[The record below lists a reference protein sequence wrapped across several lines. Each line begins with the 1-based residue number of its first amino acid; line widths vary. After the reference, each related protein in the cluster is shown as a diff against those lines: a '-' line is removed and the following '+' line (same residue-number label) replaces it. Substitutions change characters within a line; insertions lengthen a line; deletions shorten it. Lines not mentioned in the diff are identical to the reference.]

1 MAEEVEAL
9 ARDLKQQDAL
19 IEPHVIDAGLA
30 EEYETVRRSQ
40 SLVTRMRTR
49 LRRMIERASPKE
61 CSVVDSDALS
71 SSERPRNSGH
81 LRLPKVELQK
91 FNGNKLE
98 WQPFWEQYK
107 QAIHENNSLSSVEK
121 FLYLRM
127 SLTGKAAAVVSGLQ
141 ATEDNYS
148 SAVDMLKE
156 RFGRQ
161 DILVQEHLT
170 QLLNLPQVK
179 ALNDVAALRRLH
191 DHVQKNTG
199 ALKTLG
205 VGSEGY
211 GTMLCAA
218 LFRVMPEEWAVEYHK
233 QKSASKGVLD
243 SSTLSD
249 ILRSIRLELESR
261 EKACQRNSQA
271 QTPPANQRDDK
282 HPSSDYGRRG
292 KGSAAALQSGV
303 RNAVLLQTARVW
315 VDGRDR
321 KRLARCL
328 LDGGS
333 QRSFVTE
340 GLSRELKL
348 EVVGEE
354 EVTIYPFGG
363 TQNVTKK
370 KRRVVRVWLR
380 SQYSR
385 KEHSVDALEIED
397 ICSDHLALPDS
408 VVQTIV
414 VTQQNPNLSTELR
427 AFWELESLGITETN
441 CGRGGEN
448 EKVREDFISSLAFI
462 DGRYEAGLPW
472 KPLNRQLET
481 NETVARQRLLKLTR
495 PLGSNTDRLVQY
507 DEALREYIEKGYA
520 ERVPE
525 SEVEV
530 SSRPVYYM
538 PHRAVYRPDSSTTK
552 IRIVFDASAK
562 AQGSLS
568 LNDALSTGPN
578 LNPDLLQLILNF
590 RCHVIALT
598 ADIEK
603 ALVQIGIK
611 PDDRDALRFLWY
623 ADPPTDDAKD
633 PDIVGWRMT
642 RVPFGAT
649 CSPFM
654 LAATIKHHL
663 STVAGDL
670 CDTVRVLEGCL
681 YVDDLITGADTLER
695 VTKFYQEAQH
705 ILSSAGMKLRKWSS
719 NSEIMQQKFHRD
731 GVGNPSSETE
741 ASASPVTRVLGL
753 EWNRS
758 NDALKFCLGTTLE
771 LLTINRNTK
780 RFILQVS
787 ARIFDPFGLLG
798 PVTIIVKMLFQKLWT
813 LGLDWDAPLPRDLSD
828 SWSQWVEALHH
839 LEEISIPR
847 RYVCHAE
854 GNELHIFT
862 DASPQAYGAVAYL
875 RSQRDGE
882 TTVTLVMAKSR
893 VAPLKALSLPRLE
906 LLGVLLGA
914 RICDYLKRVL
924 ALSLSRLNLWTDSMI
939 AFHWI
944 RGSASRWKPFVAN
957 RVMEIQ
963 EKTAPSDWRHCPGN
977 ENPADMLTR
986 GVAPEKLKDC
996 ESWWTGPTWLA
1007 QPASSWPKTP
1017 TGSPTEV
1024 PEEERRSAALPV
1036 GHAKTVATH
1045 QLVPIDRYSSLS
1057 RLLRVTAWL
1066 RRFVNNC
1073 NPKAEKR
1080 MGPLSAKEL
1089 RESRLL
1095 LLRQVQEEAF
1105 GSMIGRLE
1113 HEGTSDQATALRNVE
1128 VFRDDDEVLRLKGRL
1143 LHSEIPYETA
1153 HPIVLPAAHH
1163 FVELLIASTH
1173 QRLLHAGCQDVLT
1186 QLREAY
1192 WIIRARQAVKKVLG
1206 RCITCRRMHS
1216 RRATEPTA
1224 PLPRDRVS
1232 EAAPFEV
1239 TGIDFAGPVLT
1250 KSDGK
1255 TQKSYILLLTYVEEE
1270 GGSGV
1275 SGRERGADA
1284 VVKDRP
1290 SLSADRM

>member
-1 MAEEVEAL
+1 MERLLTKRKVTRDELQRLSEELLAFPISEHGEPPDEDRLAEMAEEVEAL

-61 CSVVDSDALS
+61 SSVVDSDALS

-81 LRLPKVELQK
+81 LRLPKLELQK

-191 DHVQKNTG
+191 DHVQKNTA

-243 SSTLSD
+243 SSTLGD
-249 ILRSIRLELESR
+249 ILLSIRLELESR

-292 KGSAAALQSGV
+292 KGSAAALQVGAQYPSEKCAFCASKSHETPKCDAALSIEEKKKRLRREGRCYRCAKRGHTSQQCRNWSLRCAKCGRRHITPLCDPPAPPAIDKRDTEQQSAVSLHSGV

-397 ICSDHLALPDS
+397 ICSDHLALPDN
-408 VVQTIV
+408 VVQTIGEVGLDLADVAVSPALRNSEKIDVLIGADYYWEIVSGEVRKLHGSLVAVKTDFGWTLQGPIPQPSSVVTSSAVAVLRTV

-495 PLGSNTDRLVQY
+495 RLGSNTDRLVQY
-507 DEALREYIEKGYA
+507 DEALREYIDKGYA

-603 ALVQIGIK
+603 AFVQIGIK

-623 ADPPTDDAKD
+623 ANPPTDDAKD

-695 VTKFYQEAQH
+695 ATKFYQEAQH

-731 GVGNPSSETE
+731 GVGNPSSDTE

-787 ARIFDPFGLLG
+787 ARIFDPLGLLG

-963 EKTAPSDWRHCPGN
+963 DKTAPSD
-977 ENPADMLTR
+977 
-986 GVAPEKLKDC
+986 
-996 ESWWTGPTWLA
+996 
-1007 QPASSWPKTP
+1007 
-1017 TGSPTEV
+1017 
-1024 PEEERRSAALPV
+1024 
-1036 GHAKTVATH
+1036 
-1045 QLVPIDRYSSLS
+1045 
-1057 RLLRVTAWL
+1057 
-1066 RRFVNNC
+1066 
-1073 NPKAEKR
+1073 
-1080 MGPLSAKEL
+1080 
-1089 RESRLL
+1089 
-1095 LLRQVQEEAF
+1095 
-1105 GSMIGRLE
+1105 
-1113 HEGTSDQATALRNVE
+1113 
-1128 VFRDDDEVLRLKGRL
+1128 
-1143 LHSEIPYETA
+1143 
-1153 HPIVLPAAHH
+1153 
-1163 FVELLIASTH
+1163 
-1173 QRLLHAGCQDVLT
+1173 
-1186 QLREAY
+1186 
-1192 WIIRARQAVKKVLG
+1192 
-1206 RCITCRRMHS
+1206 
-1216 RRATEPTA
+1216 
-1224 PLPRDRVS
+1224 
-1232 EAAPFEV
+1232 
-1239 TGIDFAGPVLT
+1239 
-1250 KSDGK
+1250 
-1255 TQKSYILLLTYVEEE
+1255 
-1270 GGSGV
+1270 
-1275 SGRERGADA
+1275 
-1284 VVKDRP
+1284 
-1290 SLSADRM
+1290 